1 MQAPFQ
7 TTSRPND
14 SGYDFDRLRLRFR
27 EDAIEARYRV
37 ESLNESRSL
46 IRTYLI
52 AAALL
57 YLTFGILD
65 SVVGGAMVHTL
76 WFIRYAVVCPV
87 LLGAAGLTLVPSFE
101 RFSQTVVSIAMI
113 TPGLGVVTMT
123 AIMPPPFNSLYYAG
137 LIMVVIYGS
146 SLVRLRFVNS
156 VVNSLLLVAAYQ
168 VVSTCS
174 KGRTTRAM
182 SSGAMPM
189 PLS

>member
-7 TTSRPND
+7 TTSRAND

-27 EDAIEARYRV
+27 EHAIEARYRV

-65 SVVGGAMVHTL
+65 SVVGGTMVHTL

-101 RFSQTVVSIAMI
+101 RVSQTAVSIAMI

-123 AIMPPPFNSLYYAG
+123 A
-137 LIMVVIYGS
+137 
-146 SLVRLRFVNS
+146 
-156 VVNSLLLVAAYQ
+156 
-168 VVSTCS
+168 
-174 KGRTTRAM
+174 
-182 SSGAMPM
+182 
-189 PLS
+189 